1 VKAIT
6 ALKKG
11 RQFLKYWCRRKPK
24 FCLFRLS
31 NDETLLIWY
40 FGREENKLWLNT
52 VSRIVP
58 GQSTAIFQRYPRPEK
73 EYQSFSLIHGNEEC
87 SVDVVVVHALKL
99 HLATQVSPILV
110 GHDHNMICQQKHMTT
125 GILSWVD

>member
-1 VKAIT
+1 MAEQCFLETLECDIEQVIT

-11 RQFLKYWCRRKPK
+11 AQLLKYGCQGKPK

-58 GQSTAIFQRYPRPEK
+58 GESTV
-73 EYQSFSLIHGNEEC
+73 S
-87 SVDVVVVHALKL
+87 D
-99 HLATQVSPILV
+99 HLL
-110 GHDHNMICQQKHMTT
+110 C
-125 GILSWVD
+125 